1 MRRWCERRWSAE
13 KTRTFRHRGGE
24 ISFVENECVCVSD
37 SAGISSAG
45 GYDLCVPLR
54 SFLRCV
60 CALVLLAGAARTV
73 DPASPQ
79 SLSVASDT
87 TLAYLVKEIRAK
99 AKTLENSSGMHA
111 SFQSFTSAY
120 KIAPGSIS
128 YSDFVIVRLL
138 YEATRDA
145 GFWNMHWTI
154 TNMPPNSDRVWSQ
167 WKGVSSVSPRLS
179 TASAEC
185 DELSALFAFLVERAG
200 VRSVGLFWPYPN
212 HTVAVWVL
220 HPGNGAEVRVVVPTS
235 QIFLD
240 VNDSFGTRKFN
251 AWHQKTIFEYKR
263 RDAPDTF
270 ELPRPLFDFFLQQVD
285 KYAGASDSTLQE
297 IRYLREGVFLKYWT
311 ADEAARDAL
320 RRKNDLRSGP
330 AEDLAAFQNFAQDM
344 KLPPSR

>member
-1 MRRWCERRWSAE
+1 MYAQRVDS
-13 KTRTFRHRGGE
+13 TGISNGGRYH
-24 ISFVENECVCVSD
+24 SFVRLRCCVRL
-37 SAGISSAG
+37 
-45 GYDLCVPLR
+45 LCV
-54 SFLRCV
+54 F
-60 CALVLLAGAARTV
+60 AILANVSRAIAGE
-73 DPASPQ
+73 SQQ
-79 SLSVASDT
+79 SLARGSETTVAR
-87 TLAYLVKEIRAK
+87 LVTEVRARAK
-99 AKTLENSSGMHA
+99 RLENSSGMRS
-111 SFQSFTSAY
+111 SFHSFTSAY

-128 YSDFVIVRLL
+128 YSDFVVVRLL

-167 WKGVSSVSPRLS
+167 WKSVKIVTPLAP

-185 DELSALFAFLVERAG
+185 DELSALYALLVERAG

-220 HPGNGAEVRVVVPTS
+220 HPANGTEVRVVVLTS

-263 RDAPDTF
+263 RDVADNF
-270 ELPRPLFDFFLQQVD
+270 ELPRPLFDYFLQQVD

-297 IRYLREGVFLKYWT
+297 IRYLREGVFLKSWS
-311 ADEAARDAL
+311 AEVAAGDAL
-320 RRKNDLRSGP
+320 RRKNDLHSGP
-330 AEDLAAFQNFAQDM
+330 AEDLAAFQNFAGDM
-344 KLPPSR
+344 RSQVPR